1 MAENPPA
8 NTGVAGDTGLIPE
21 LGRSPGRGNGNPLQY
36 ACLGNPMDRGG
47 RWGTVCGVTK
57 SWTRLT
63 EHAYTHTHTHTHT
76 HTCTLRVAKAVGLA
90 SLILQASGQ
99 LSQGVERKKPD
110 F

>member
-1 MAENPPA
+1 MVENPPA

-47 RWGTVCGVTK
+47 WWGTVCGVTK

-63 EHAYTHTHTHTHT
+63 EHAHTHTHT
-76 HTCTLRVAKAVGLA
+76 RVHSEWPK
-90 SLILQASGQ
+90 Q
-99 LSQGVERKKPD
+99 
-110 F
+110 